1 MLPQVRRLRTSWG
14 GKPVG
19 RGPVQGLRSVVLVLR
34 SSFPTHLCDELGQVG
49 EDCEES
55 NSGTCSR
62 SERAEWVCATRV
74 AVRASASPA
83 LRKMDALTESPPRM
97 RASSSAMVR
106 IAEAGEYPSDRG
118 TLQSGYDTWGDG
130 AQAEG
135 VGRADAR
142 GSRRVSNRGRGID
155 EGWVQRG
162 VQRDAEA

>member
-34 SSFPTHLCDELGQVG
+34 SSFPT
-49 EDCEES
+49 
-55 NSGTCSR
+55 
-62 SERAEWVCATRV
+62 RV

-83 LRKMDALTESPPRM
+83 LRKVDAFTESPPRM